1 MGNAELRKILETR
14 WRVGRVSGISR
25 VRGANVNSRNLLV
38 KAGGRQYLLK
48 KDTST
53 SQRRLQRMARIL
65 RWGMNQGVRMPE
77 IILSAKGRLVER
89 GGYMLFRF
97 VKGKVFSG
105 SVQEMAFLA
114 KELARL
120 HQALTKCPVPYP
132 AKRAN
137 ARLYAPLSFRAL
149 KRMKRVPALPVLLA
163 ASALLA
169 KRKSSSGPR
178 HLIHG
183 DLQPGNV
190 LFEGNRVALI
200 LDFGGMHREN
210 PWREVSFAA
219 FRFALAL
226 SGKRAIRTDILR
238 FARAYAHER
247 HLRVPSFEE
256 LRLYFVAETFARASY
271 ILRQQKEA
279 GTSAWARDLSKQ
291 AHFLKSVMDDNFLL

>member
-25 VRGANVNSRNLLV
+25 VRGVNVNSRNLLV

-48 KDTST
+48 KDVSV

-105 SVQEMAFLA
+105 SVQEMASLA

-120 HQALTKCPVPYP
+120 HQALAKCPVPYP
-132 AKRAN
+132 AKRVN

-190 LFEGNRVALI
+190 LFEGNRVSLI
-200 LDFGGMHREN
+200 LDFGGMYREN
-210 PWREVSFAA
+210 PWREVAFAA

-226 SGKRAIRTDILR
+226 SGKRAIRTDVLR
-238 FARAYAHER
+238 FAREYAHER
-247 HLRVPSFEE
+247 GLSTPSFEK
-256 LRLYFVAETFARASY
+256 LQLHFVAETFARASY
-271 ILRQQKEA
+271 ILRQQKET

>member
-1 MGNAELRKILETR
+1 MGNAELRKIVETR
-14 WRVGRVSGISR
+14 WQVGRVSRMSR
-25 VRGANVNSRNLLV
+25 VRGADVNSRNLLV

-48 KDTST
+48 KDVSV
-53 SQRRLQRMARIL
+53 SQRRLQRMARVL
-65 RWGMNQGVRMPE
+65 RWGMNQGMRMPE
-77 IILSAKGRLVER
+77 IIPSAKGRLVER

-105 SVQEMAFLA
+105 SVQEMASLA
-114 KELARL
+114 RELARL
-120 HQALTKCPVPYP
+120 HRVLATCRVPYP

-137 ARLYAPLSFRAL
+137 AGLYAPLSFREL

-190 LFEGNRVALI
+190 LFEGNRVSLI

-210 PWREVSFAA
+210 PWGEVAFAA
-219 FRFALAL
+219 FRFGLAL
-226 SGKRAIRTDILR
+226 SGKRAIRTDVLR

-247 HLRVPSFEE
+247 HLSIPSFEE
-256 LRLYFVAETFARASY
+256 LRLHFVAETFARASY
-271 ILRQQKEA
+271 ILRQQNET
-279 GTSAWARDLSKQ
+279 GTSAWARDFSKQ
-291 AHFLKSVMDDNFLL
+291 VNFLRLVLRYK